1 MVCHCASS
9 SIRLNRISGFKD
21 KPRQVMTQCEL
32 LVQPVQNEKGQLQ
45 EVVNALS
52 LEMVKHGLE
61 SLLMRLF
68 QIRLNHQ
75 VGRYDL

>member
-1 MVCHCASS
+1 
-9 SIRLNRISGFKD
+9 
-21 KPRQVMTQCEL
+21 MTQCEL

-52 LEMVKHGLE
+52 LEMVKHGLD